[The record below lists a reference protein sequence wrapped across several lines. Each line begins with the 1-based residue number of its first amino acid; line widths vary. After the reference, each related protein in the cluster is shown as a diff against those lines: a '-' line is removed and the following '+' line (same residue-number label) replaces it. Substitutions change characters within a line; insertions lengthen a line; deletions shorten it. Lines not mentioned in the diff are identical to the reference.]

1 MRGRRPSSVD
11 TTNEAS
17 IGVDEAVAKKSRI
30 DDALSSPAGPAF
42 AVNIGGGGSGGS
54 GGGGDKGGE
63 EEANEEEDDGEDDG
77 EDDDGEDD
85 DDEDDEEDDDEDDEE
100 DDEEDDDGGVHS
112 EVDAAAAAAAA
123 AKGSNVPPLL
133 LCFFPCWRSST
144 AFTYFNTR
152 FFFVEDVPASPCPLP
167 SPVLPP
173 SVSAGGGAFLLAA
186 GRGFT
191 GPRAAL
197 PRR

>member
-1 MRGRRPSSVD
+1 MGGRCGWKKCD
-11 TTNEAS
+11 DED
-17 IGVDEAVAKKSRI
+17 DEA
-30 DDALSSPAGPAF
+30 
-42 AVNIGGGGSGGS
+42 
-54 GGGGDKGGE
+54 
-63 EEANEEEDDGEDDG
+63 DG
-77 EDDDGEDD
+77 EDDD
-85 DDEDDEEDDDEDDEE
+85 EEDEE
-100 DDEEDDDGGVHS
+100 DDEEDEDGGVHS

-173 SVSAGGGAFLLAA
+173 PVSAGGGAFLLAA

-197 PRR
+197 QRR